1 MTRKLI
7 AAAAILFGAA
17 AAYATTEIDLNGDGG
32 LSMEE
37 FTLAYPDLT
46 EAEFKTADVDSD
58 GMINE
63 AELADALA
71 IGLLP
76 ETNG

>member
-17 AAYATTEIDLNGDGG
+17 AAYATTDLDLNGDGG

-46 EAEFKTADVDSD
+46 EAEFKTVDVDGD

-63 AELADALA
+63 VELADALA
-71 IGLLP
+71 TGLLP
-76 ETNG
+76 ESKG

>member
-7 AAAAILFGAA
+7 AAAAILFGTA
-17 AAYATTEIDLNGDGG
+17 AAYAMTDIDLNGDGG

-37 FTLAYPDLT
+37 FAQAYPDLT
-46 EAEFKTADVDSD
+46 EVEFKTADMDGD

-63 AELADALA
+63 TELADALA
-71 IGLLP
+71 NGLLP